1 MNRTREIQKGR
12 REQAIR
18 ALGAQGESSETRE
31 LLNLYEKSK
40 PAQEKRSQS
49 HQLSKKDESVEA
61 AKTARLQV
69 QTLAKIANIH
79 AIIALGEYAVETGT
93 RGSFRIPS
101 RRHGNEPP
109 RPVDPTT
116 GAPYTPEE
124 INEYIVRLNNN
135 RTVPYERLLPPP
147 LSKWLNALQIY
158 DQQRDIGP
166 AGVKGGRRTSRRTSR
181 RASRRTTRRRPRR
194 TLRRTSRRR
203 PRRISRRTSRRTTRR
218 NRPIQGGKFTDAV
231 RRVLG
236 IRTPNKR
243 LIRAAQYGN
252 VQEVKKILGEAGVN
266 IETRDK
272 KSGNTALMFAAL
284 GNWYD
289 VVRLLLDKGANTE
302 AMNKDGETALDIA
315 ENKENL
321 KIMVALL
328 DFNAIPRTPFQK
340 DYQVRVL
347 REKKKHQKMVESGM
361 LEEVILHRLP
371 EGSNTRKARHLI
383 RESLGREGENER
395 LRRTA
400 KATDVCSVCGQEA
413 SMHDGFAFSGD
424 IRVDHPFVQKKRS
437 VNGEAGKG

>member
-1 MNRTREIQKGR
+1 MNRTKEIQKGR

-49 HQLSKKDESVEA
+49 RQLSKKDERVEA

-79 AIIALGEYAVETGT
+79 AIIALREYAVETGT
-93 RGSFRIPS
+93 RGSFRIA
-101 RRHGNEPP
+101 RRGNEPP

-135 RTVPYERLLPPP
+135 RTVSYERLLPPP

-166 AGVKGGRRTSRRTSR
+166 AGVKGGRRAPRRTSRRRRRRTSR
-181 RASRRTTRRRPRR
+181 RASRRTSRRTLRR
-194 TLRRTSRRR
+194 TLRRTSRRA
-203 PRRISRRTSRRTTRR
+203 TRR
-218 NRPIQGGKFTDAV
+218 NRLIQGGKFTDAV

-347 REKKKHQKMVESGM
+347 REKKKHQKMVE
-361 LEEVILHRLP
+361 IKIH
-371 EGSNTRKARHLI
+371 
-383 RESLGREGENER
+383 GR
-395 LRRTA
+395 
-400 KATDVCSVCGQEA
+400 
-413 SMHDGFAFSGD
+413 
-424 IRVDHPFVQKKRS
+424 
-437 VNGEAGKG
+437 

>member
-1 MNRTREIQKGR
+1 MNRTKEIQKGR

-49 HQLSKKDESVEA
+49 HQLSKKDERVEA

-93 RGSFRIPS
+93 RGSFRIA
-101 RRHGNEPP
+101 RRGNEPP

-181 RASRRTTRRRPRR
+181 RA
-194 TLRRTSRRR
+194 
-203 PRRISRRTSRRTTRR
+203 SRRTSRRTTRR